1 MIGNVVQLLAPGNS
15 RSNIHIV
22 TGDIMIAKYILTIEF
37 LQSLSTLSMT
47 GSSSYSVFD
56 TPIYDK

>member
-1 MIGNVVQLLAPGNS
+1 MIGNVGQLLAPDNS

-37 LQSLSTLSMT
+37 LQSLSTLYYTLTSIT
-47 GSSSYSVFD
+47 KGLKSF
-56 TPIYDK
+56 PE